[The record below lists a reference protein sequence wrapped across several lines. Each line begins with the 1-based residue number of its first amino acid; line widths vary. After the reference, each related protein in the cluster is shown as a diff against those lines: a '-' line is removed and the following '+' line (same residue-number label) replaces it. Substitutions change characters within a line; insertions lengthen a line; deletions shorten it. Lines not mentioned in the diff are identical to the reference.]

1 MKIEKKHLTSLI
13 SKIRR
18 EIGHK
23 DVDICIF
30 DIIFHEESGILLII
44 TPDRPEKSVI
54 IGKGGWVVGR
64 LREEL
69 GVNSIH
75 VEAYS

>member
-1 MKIEKKHLTSLI
+1 MNLEKKDLKYLV

-18 EIGHK
+18 DIGHK
-23 DVDICIF
+23 DVEVDIS
-30 DIIFHEESGILLII
+30 DIIFDEESGMLLII

-69 GVNSIH
+69 
-75 VEAYS
+75 